1 MISFVYF
8 DLGGVVEL
16 DFSGTDGWNIL
27 KKELGVPENKY
38 IEFDQIFSEFE
49 QLICTSMDVEELKNI
64 LNKRLG
70 IHISPDFS
78 LLNAFVTK
86 FERNPS
92 IWPVIK
98 EIHQNTKIGLFTMMY
113 PGMLPAIYA
122 TGIMPPDTWDIIID
136 SSVVR
141 RTKYDDKLYKIAM
154 HQAQV
159 PPEQILYIENS
170 QKYIEKAKGFGWQT
184 FLYDPKAPTESST
197 HLLDYYHK
205 HLTK

>member
-8 DLGGVVEL
+8 DLGGVVEI
-16 DFSGTDGWNIL
+16 DFSGNDGWNTL

-49 QLICTSMDVEELKNI
+49 QLITTSMDIEDLKEV

-70 IHISPDFS
+70 THIPPDFS
-78 LLNAFVTK
+78 LLNGFVTK

-98 EIHQNTKIGLFTMMY
+98 EIHEKSKIGLLTMMY
-113 PGMLPAIYA
+113 QRMLPAIYA
-122 TGIMPPDTWDIIID
+122 QGIIPPDTWDIIID

-154 HQAQV
+154 HQANV
-159 PPEQILYIENS
+159 PPEQILFVENS
-170 QKYIEKAKGFGWQT
+170 EKYILKATSFGWQT
-184 FLYDPKAPTESST
+184 FLYDPKYPNTSSK

-205 HLTK
+205 HIAK